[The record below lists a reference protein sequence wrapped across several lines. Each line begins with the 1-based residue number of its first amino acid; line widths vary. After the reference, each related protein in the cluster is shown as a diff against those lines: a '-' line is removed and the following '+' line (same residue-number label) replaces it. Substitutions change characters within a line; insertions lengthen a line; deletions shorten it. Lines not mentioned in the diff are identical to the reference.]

1 VYLITDRERFPQGK
15 FLSAVRSALEGG
27 VRALQL
33 REKDL
38 APVDLLE
45 LARRLRPL
53 TRRHDALLFIND
65 RVDIA
70 EMCGADGV
78 HLTEQ
83 SVSAKDVREKF
94 PHLLIGVSTHDEEGA
109 RRAEREGAD
118 FITFSPIFETP
129 SKISYGPPQ
138 GLEKLARVARS
149 IHIPV
154 LALGGIG
161 RGQVQSVLDQ
171 GAHGV
176 ALISGIW
183 NSTHIRN
190 EAFEY
195 MKFFAGDTRHDR

>member
-1 VYLITDRERFPQGK
+1 VYLITDRELFPRGK
-15 FLSAVRSALEGG
+15 FLSAVRAALEGG

-38 APVDLLE
+38 PPGELLQ
-45 LARRLRPL
+45 LAKRLRPL
-53 TRRHDALLFIND
+53 TRKHGALLFIND

-78 HLTEQ
+78 HLTEK
-83 SVSAKDVREKF
+83 SVSARDVREKF

-109 RRAEREGAD
+109 KRAQQEGAD

-129 SKISYGPPQ
+129 SKKSYGPPQ
-138 GLEKLARVARS
+138 GLLKLAQVTRS
-149 IHIPV
+149 VHIPV

-171 GAHGV
+171 GAYGI